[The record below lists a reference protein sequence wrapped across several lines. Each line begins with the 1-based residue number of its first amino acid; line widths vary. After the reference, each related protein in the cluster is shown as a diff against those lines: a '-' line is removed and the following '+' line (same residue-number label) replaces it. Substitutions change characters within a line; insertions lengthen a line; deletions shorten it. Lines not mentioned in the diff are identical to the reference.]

1 MDSVTMNTFVA
12 KERKGAVIWQNLREA
27 ATFKEVGARWT

>member
-1 MDSVTMNTFVA
+1 MNTFVA
-12 KERKGAVIWQNLREA
+12 KEIKGAVIWQNLREA